1 MRNFFTL
8 VKVLLKQGNPLGG
21 MSGLSKRGKAGKKG
35 GRSSLI
41 ASIVASVILLGMMG
55 SIGYGIG
62 YASQF
67 FDMDKLIFVA
77 MLVGTG
83 AMVLFI
89 AIPSIISSFYVAD
102 DIETL
107 LTLPI
112 SPSAIV
118 AAKFVVGMLYSYA
131 TVGIFFVPLVV
142 GWGIAA
148 GAGPVFWLAAIVSAL
163 LLPVVPFAIAS
174 IVALVVARVF
184 KAVRTK
190 DGVSAL
196 TMVMSLLA
204 AGVIIAI
211 EYALG
216 VFGDSSAE
224 TFDALTNAQGAIMG
238 ASAIIPS
245 AGFCAAAMAG
255 EGLVNLLAAF
265 AVCAAA
271 VAVVLVVARFFYL
284 PTVTK
289 LSSGSVGSRS
299 FDAVQIRNAMG
310 AKSAYKAY
318 LEHEWQRIWRVP
330 AVVFN
335 CVVGTFILPLIIIV
349 SMVVSWIGIAGS
361 MAAAQADFADL
372 LTEIGPYAGPAATL
386 AVCGLVVYSSLA
398 NQLSGTA
405 ITRWGSEWT
414 EMKVWP
420 LTYEEQIRAKLT
432 PGFVLGFVVAVAVAL
447 VVMLP
452 MCFLAGVSP
461 VYLLLTLVFCAA
473 AVVLDNVVSI
483 VPDAKDP
490 RLVWDSEQEAIK
502 NSIKPFLAEL
512 PGLLFVTLLLVG
524 TGLAW
529 GLLEW
534 DFLAVFAAATVLLVV
549 VCYFFGKNRFK
560 RAVAYLAELE
570 G

>member
-1 MRNFFTL
+1 MHSFLILT
-8 VKVLLKQGNPLGG
+8 KVLLKQGNPLAG
-21 MSGLSKRGKAGKKG
+21 MSGISRRGAAKKKG
-35 GRSSLI
+35 GRSSAI

-67 FDMDKLIFVA
+67 LNADKLIFIA
-77 MLVGTG
+77 ILVGTG

-89 AIPSIISSFYVAD
+89 AIPSIISTFYVAD
-102 DIETL
+102 DIEAL
-107 LTLPI
+107 LTLPV

-118 AAKFVVGMLYSYA
+118 GAKFAVGMLYSYA
-131 TVGIFFVPLVV
+131 TVGIFFVPMVV
-142 GWGIAA
+142 GWGIAV
-148 GAGPVFWLAAIVSAL
+148 GAGPVFWFSAIVSAL

-174 IVALVVARVF
+174 IIALVVARVF

-204 AGVIIAI
+204 AGVIIAV
-211 EYALG
+211 EYSLG
-216 VFGDSSAE
+216 VFGNTSAD
-224 TFDALTNAQGAIMG
+224 TLDALTNAEGAIMG

-245 AGFCAAAMAG
+245 SGFCAAAMAG
-255 EGLVNLLAAF
+255 EGLVNLLSAF
-265 AVCAAA
+265 GVCVVA
-271 VAVVLVVARFFYL
+271 VAIVLVVARFFYL
-284 PTVTK
+284 PTVTN
-289 LSSGSVGSRS
+289 LSAGSVGSRS

-318 LEHEWQRIWRVP
+318 LEHEWTRIWRVP

-335 CVVGTFILPLIIIV
+335 CVVGTFILPVILII

-361 MAAAQADFADL
+361 AAAAGSDFLDFV
-372 LTEIGPYAGPAATL
+372 TEAGAYAGPIATL
-386 AVCGLVVYSSLA
+386 VVCGLVVYSSLA
-398 NQLSGTA
+398 NMLSGTA
-405 ITRWGSEWT
+405 ITRWGSEWA

-420 LTYEEQIRAKLT
+420 LSYEDQIKAKLT
-432 PGFVLGFVVAVAVAL
+432 PGIVLGFAVAAVVAL

-452 MCFLAGVSP
+452 MCFFGISP
-461 VYLLLTLVFCAA
+461 LYLLLTLVFCAA

-483 VPDAKDP
+483 VPDAKNP

-502 NSIKPFLAEL
+502 NSIAPFLAEL
-512 PGLLFVTLLLVG
+512 PGLLFVTALLVG

-529 GLLEW
+529 GILEW
-534 DFLAVFAAATVLLVV
+534 DFLPVFGVATVLLVA
-549 VCYFFGKNRFK
+549 VCYFFGKNRFAQ
-560 RAVAYLAELE
+560 AVRYLAELE